1 MRPAGWLRGQALR
14 LGRRSGLE
22 GQGPGGGG
30 RPRKAPASLYTFNT
44 ILLPMLVREVMT
56 RKAIALRLQDTLRE
70 AVAVFAKRGIS
81 GAPVVDDSG
90 RVVGIITEMDILRR
104 LEIGTM
110 EVAPGAPAPGG
121 MAGTGR
127 NGPGLKFKTLAE
139 ALAGAESLPVSR
151 LMTSPVITARPG
163 DSVQEKAALM
173 VHRRIRRLPV
183 IDGRGRLIGI
193 LSRKDLL
200 RMLDSSAAKRRPPAR
215 RGART
220 GGQRRG

>member
-1 MRPAGWLRGQALR
+1 
-14 LGRRSGLE
+14 
-22 GQGPGGGG
+22 
-30 RPRKAPASLYTFNT
+30 
-44 ILLPMLVREVMT
+44 MT
-56 RKAIALRLQDTLRE
+56 RHAIAMRLQDTLRE
-70 AVAVFAKRGIS
+70 AVAVFAKKGIS

-127 NGPGLKFKTLAE
+127 NGPGLRFKTLAE
-139 ALAGAESLPVSR
+139 ALEGAESLPVSR

-183 IDGRGRLIGI
+183 IDGKGRLVGI

-200 RMLDSSAAKRRPPAR
+200 RMLDSTPAEWR
-215 RGART
+215 ARART
-220 GGQRRG
+220 GGKAGGRSRG